1 MPVWETEL
9 TKRAA
14 KAILNGLPRRFRFRV
29 REGSAV
35 HISAYGEQPQSV
47 GSYSAGQ
54 ELVLS
59 EEEAARLLRNKGRRS
74 VDLVEVID
82 DAPASRKRLPG

>member
-1 MPVWETEL
+1 L

-29 REGSAV
+29 REGSV
-35 HISAYGEQPQSV
+35 ISTYGEEPQSV

-54 ELVLS
+54 ELVVS
-59 EEEAARLLRNKGRRS
+59 EEEAAGLLRNKGRRS

>member
-1 MPVWETEL
+1 M

-14 KAILNGLPRRFRFRV
+14 KAILNGLPRRFQFRV
-29 REGSAV
+29 REGSV
-35 HISAYGEQPQSV
+35 ISTYGEEPQSV

-54 ELVLS
+54 ELVVS
-59 EEEAARLLRNKGRRS
+59 EEEAAGLLRNKGRRS

>member
-1 MPVWETEL
+1 M

-29 REGSAV
+29 REGSV
-35 HISAYGEQPQSV
+35 ISAYGEEFQSV

-54 ELVLS
+54 ELVVS
-59 EEEAARLLRNKGRRS
+59 EEEAAGLLRNKGRRS

>member
-1 MPVWETEL
+1 M

-29 REGSAV
+29 REGSV
-35 HISAYGEQPQSV
+35 ISAYGEEPQSV

-54 ELVLS
+54 ELVVS
-59 EEEAARLLRNKGRRS
+59 EEEAAGLLRNKGRRS
-74 VDLVEVID
+74 DDLVEVID